1 MIRLNSNSKGNEIF
15 KYNVK
20 SILLFVFY
28 VVKLVTEFF
37 VV

>member
-28 VVKLVTEFF
+28 VVKLVTKFF